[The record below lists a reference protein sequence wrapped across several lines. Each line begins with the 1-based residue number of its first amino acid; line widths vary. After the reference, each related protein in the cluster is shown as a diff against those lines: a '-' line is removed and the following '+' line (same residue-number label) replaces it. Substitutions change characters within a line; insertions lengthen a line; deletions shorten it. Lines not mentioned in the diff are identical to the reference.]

1 MSRDNVEVVRRALDA
16 LALEDMQAA
25 VVDLDP
31 DAEIHDFDIPDAD
44 VYRGPDG
51 FFKWLAVWGESWES
65 WRFEDLEILPAGE
78 DHVVALF
85 RMIVKGRDSG
95 VEIDRRDA
103 VAYTLRRGKIVR
115 MEYYNDQQRALE
127 AVGLAE

>member
-1 MSRDNVEVVRRALDA
+1 MARENVDVVRRALDA
-16 LALEDMQAA
+16 LAREDMQAA

-31 DAEIHDFDIPDAD
+31 DAEMYDFDIPDAD

-51 FFKWLAVWGESWES
+51 FFKWLGVWSESWES

-78 DHVVALF
+78 DRAVALF

-95 VEIDRRDA
+95 VEIDRRDG
-103 VAYTLRRGKIVR
+103 VAYTLRSGKIVR
-115 MEYYNDQQRALE
+115 MEYYNDQQKALE
-127 AVGLAE
+127 AVGLGE